1 MRVGDY
7 LGKSQFPEER
17 MSDNP
22 DAMEIALEIQ
32 DAAIFGIADASP
44 VTGTWYRA
52 TFNMELTEDSPFEY
66 EIIVRRFRKTNKEC
80 G

>member
-1 MRVGDY
+1 MRVEDY
-7 LGKSQFPEER
+7 LGRGESPEER
-17 MSDNP
+17 ISSNP
-22 DAMEIALEIQ
+22 DAVEIAMEIQ

-66 EIIVRRFRKTNKEC
+66 KIIVRRFRKIGKEC